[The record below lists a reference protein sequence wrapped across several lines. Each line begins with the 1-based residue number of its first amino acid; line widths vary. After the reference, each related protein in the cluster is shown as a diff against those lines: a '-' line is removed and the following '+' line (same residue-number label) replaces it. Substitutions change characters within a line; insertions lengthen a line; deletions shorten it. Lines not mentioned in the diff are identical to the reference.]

1 MVNMYEELLDKDG
14 NAISSRTKLFV
25 PAKEVKED
33 GSFISFQSGVLVTP
47 DTSGYFFIVD
57 SWILHQIEKLK
68 IVGGMLFV
76 KDGEQLQEPIK
87 SPEELRMEELEKEL
101 QMLKAKQ
108 NIQPAFTEESTD
120 EPTE

>member
-1 MVNMYEELLDKDG
+1 MVNVYEDFLGDDG
-14 NAISSRTKLFV
+14 NVIPNRTKLFV
-25 PAKEVKED
+25 PAKEVSED
-33 GSFISFQSGVLVTP
+33 GSFISFQSGILVTP

-57 SWILHQIEKLK
+57 SWVLHQIEKLK
-68 IVGGMLFV
+68 IVGGRLSV

-108 NIQPAFTEESTD
+108 NIQPAYTEEQSD
-120 EPTE
+120 EPSE